1 MTNNS
6 PKEFIR
12 QTIELAKA
20 TEQDEVPVAALIV
33 CDGVILAEAVNSR
46 EKDQD
51 IFGHAEINVL
61 KQAQKKLGS
70 WNLSKC
76 QIYVS
81 LEPCVM
87 CAGAIVQAHISEVY
101 FAAYDYKFGACGSKF
116 MVFPQSTKIEGG
128 ILEQEAK
135 EILKSFF
142 EKKR

>member
-12 QTIELAKA
+12 QNIELAKA

>member
-51 IFGHAEINVL
+51 IFGHAEINVF